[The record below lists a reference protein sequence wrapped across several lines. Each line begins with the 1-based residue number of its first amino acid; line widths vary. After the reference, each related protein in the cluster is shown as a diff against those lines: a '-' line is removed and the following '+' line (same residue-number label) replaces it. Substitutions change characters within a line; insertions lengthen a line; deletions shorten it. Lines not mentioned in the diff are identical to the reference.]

1 MAELVKKSV
10 VPLRKMINYFAS
22 LIRKHGWKAAIG
34 IFLFYL
40 VRDVTLYIILPF
52 FIAKSVFF

>member
-1 MAELVKKSV
+1 MTELVKKSAL
-10 VPLRKMINYFAS
+10 PLKKIINYFTS
-22 LIRKHGWKAAIG
+22 LIKKHGWKAAVG

-52 FIAKSVFF
+52 YFAKSIFF